1 MKGRSAVAILAVTA
15 ALMAPP
21 AASAAGFSWTAGGIG
36 EAFAPGHS
44 ATELRGGRLLFAGGN
59 DPFVDA
65 GGTIACCR
73 PTDRSFDVAFP
84 RSPRTVRLAHMTTRR
99 VNHHAVLLSDGRVL
113 AVGGDETGTTS
124 ELFKHGLGADR
135 WTRAGGLPAPV
146 GVGAIAIALDNSKVL
161 YAGGTEA
168 PSSSALTA
176 RAALFDPITTSWS
189 PTGALTAARRDA
201 AAAKLSNGRILV
213 SGGTGPGDAPL
224 ASAETFDPA
233 TGTWS
238 PVASMTTPRAGHALV
253 TLDDGRVLA
262 VAGSAG
268 TSAEVYDPATDHW
281 TATPAPGDV
290 AGGAVESM
298 TLVHAVKLTDGTVIA
313 VDAVHAARF
322 FPNRN
327 AWSRLPD
334 APAGGHRFGSLTRLP
349 DGRLLYA
356 FGLNSSEANAGI
368 TSGADVLGP
377 PVGLRILGAHSRRV
391 RYRVGEQGPTRFS
404 LARKRHRSFARLRGR
419 VARVTGA
426 GTHDLVLNGRW
437 RGHRLGP
444 GLYRLKAVASSRT
457 DLVKSRPAF
466 AKFRIR

>member
-1 MKGRSAVAILAVTA
+1 MKGRSAVASLAVTA
-15 ALMAPP
+15 ALVAPA

-36 EAFAPGHS
+36 EVFAPGHS
-44 ATELRGGRLLFAGGN
+44 ATELRDGRLLFAGGN

-135 WTRAGGLPAPV
+135 WTRAGDLPAPV

-168 PSSSALTA
+168 PGSSALTA

-189 PTGALTAARRDA
+189 PTGELTAARRDA

-238 PVASMTTPRAGHALV
+238 PVASMTTPRVGHALV
-253 TLDDGRVLA
+253 RLDDGRVLA
-262 VAGSAG
+262 VGGTASA
-268 TSAEVYDPATDHW
+268 SAEIYDPATDRW
-281 TATPAPGDV
+281 AATQPPGQV
-290 AGGAVESM
+290 TGASFASVPV
-298 TLVHAVKLTDGTVIA
+298 VHAVKLAGGSVVA
-313 VDAVHAARF
+313 VDAVH
-322 FPNRN
+322 
-327 AWSRLPD
+327 
-334 APAGGHRFGSLTRLP
+334 
-349 DGRLLYA
+349 
-356 FGLNSSEANAGI
+356 
-368 TSGADVLGP
+368 
-377 PVGLRILGAHSRRV
+377 
-391 RYRVGEQGPTRFS
+391 
-404 LARKRHRSFARLRGR
+404 
-419 VARVTGA
+419 
-426 GTHDLVLNGRW
+426 
-437 RGHRLGP
+437 
-444 GLYRLKAVASSRT
+444 
-457 DLVKSRPAF
+457 
-466 AKFRIR
+466 